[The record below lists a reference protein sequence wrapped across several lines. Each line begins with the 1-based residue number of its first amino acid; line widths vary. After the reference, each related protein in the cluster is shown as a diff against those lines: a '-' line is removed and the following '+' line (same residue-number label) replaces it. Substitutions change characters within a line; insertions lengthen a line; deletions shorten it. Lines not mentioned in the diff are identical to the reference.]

1 MWHYTI
7 DNNPQEPVD
16 ETIIPQL
23 IANGT
28 IQAHTL
34 VWREGMEDWIPL
46 ASSELARYSAPQSA
60 APQRPGPVRRAPGAV
75 VAPVSAVQNRQVV
88 AANPYAGPQA
98 GPMQVRRAPAS
109 SMTWKKILWSFEGR
123 IPRRTYWA
131 GIGIMIGIIIATL
144 ILTGLLIKVLGE
156 EKALFALIIPLLIV
170 IPLLWIS
177 LAMQVK
183 RWHDRG
189 KPGVMVLV
197 NLIPF
202 VGGIWA
208 FVECGCLRGSV
219 GPNQFGQDPT

>member
-7 DNNPQEPVD
+7 DNTPQDPVD
-16 ETIIPQL
+16 EATVPQL

-34 VWREGMEDWIPL
+34 VWREGMEDWIPF

-60 APQRPGPVRRAPGAV
+60 APQRPGPVRRVPGPGA
-75 VAPVSAVQNRQVV
+75 APVAAVQNRQAV
-88 AANPYAGPQA
+88 AANPYAAPQA
-98 GPMQVRRAPAS
+98 APMQVHRTPAS
-109 SMTWKKILWSFEGR
+109 AMTWKKILWSFEGR

-131 GIGIMIGIIIATL
+131 GIGIWVGVIRSVSILIGLLTPVVGEDNAGYLGIPFLL
-144 ILTGLLIKVLGE
+144 IL
-156 EKALFALIIPLLIV
+156 IPYFWSL
-170 IPLLWIS
+170 
-177 LAMQVK
+177 LAMQIK

-189 KPGVMVLV
+189 KSGVMVLV

-219 GPNQFGQDPT
+219 GPNQYGQDPT